1 MTTVV
6 GIQGNGFAVLAADSQ
21 ITEDNLRTISLGT
34 PKIVQVGYV
43 AIGITGDTR
52 AGDILTYNWKP
63 PTYRG
68 EDPVQFMGK
77 KMIPSIINAFN
88 KNTYDWANVDKKD
101 GGFDYLI
108 AFDSNLFHIAC
119 DMSFIQN
126 ELKVYGI
133 GSGGQFATGYLYS
146 LNYKSMTQDKAV
158 EIAQKAVEISAQLD
172 INTCPPIQIAI
183 QKRKGK

>member
-1 MTTVV
+1 M
-6 GIQGNGFAVLAADSQ
+6 
-21 ITEDNLRTISLGT
+21 SLVRS
-34 PKIVQVGYV
+34 K
-43 AIGITGDTR
+43 
-52 AGDILTYNWKP
+52 
-63 PTYRG
+63 G

-88 KNTYDWANVDKKD
+88 KVRVGKRYAPPSPVTSDWANVAKKD
-101 GGFDYLI
+101 GGFDSLI
-108 AFDSNLFHIAC
+108 SFESNLVHIAC
-119 DMSFIQN
+119 DMSFVQN

-146 LNYKSMTQDKAV
+146 LDYQGMTEDRAV
-158 EIAQKAVEISAQLD
+158 EIAQKAVEISSQLD

>member
-1 MTTVV
+1 
-6 GIQGNGFAVLAADSQ
+6 
-21 ITEDNLRTISLGT
+21 
-34 PKIVQVGYV
+34 
-43 AIGITGDTR
+43 
-52 AGDILTYNWKP
+52 
-63 PTYRG
+63 
-68 EDPVQFMGK
+68 MGK

-101 GGFDYLI
+101 GGFDYLL

-126 ELKVYGI
+126 ELNVYGI

-146 LNYKSMTQDKAV
+146 LDYTIMNQDRAV
-158 EIAQKAVEISAQLD
+158 EIAQKAVEISSILD

-183 QKRKGK
+183 QKRKVK

>member
-1 MTTVV
+1 
-6 GIQGNGFAVLAADSQ
+6 
-21 ITEDNLRTISLGT
+21 
-34 PKIVQVGYV
+34 
-43 AIGITGDTR
+43 
-52 AGDILTYNWKP
+52 
-63 PTYRG
+63 
-68 EDPVQFMGK
+68 
-77 KMIPSIINAFN
+77 
-88 KNTYDWANVDKKD
+88 
-101 GGFDYLI
+101 
-108 AFDSNLFHIAC
+108 
-119 DMSFIQN
+119 MSFIQN